1 MKRVTLE
8 KVIAFLKIELMFAC
22 CWPVSRDA
30 TKCQIVCDKIFRL
43 VSALH
48 AILLVIE
55 IMYTLIYRIDD
66 VRMFMQSSCLMV
78 VILEVPV
85 QILLYTLQ
93 HDRLQEVIFQ
103 MEDYYRHSKLEERD
117 IFQKFIDKHIKF
129 YAIILGVITAA
140 LATATLGPMFKD
152 SFPIVIKYP
161 FHVEQQPL
169 HAIIYLH
176 HSFGIYQSYCQ
187 RLPLSVKVEFVI
199 GCMSSLG
206 KVFLSAWPADYLMAA
221 SSDIGDAAYDSL
233 WYEHG
238 TDSQKIILY
247 TLLRCQRPVIITV
260 PGLLKALS
268 FQHYSADFECSRL
281 TLYPVDG
288 GGSYRATRRD
298 SGVPVS
304 LRLVECTPPGT
315 GSILGHAEVFLSG
328 DSVNGRSRNLVWSS
342 VLSHAGEYP
351 SAFGDLF
358 GSLTEGLSRSSGLD

>member
-43 VSALH
+43 ISALH

-85 QILLYTLQ
+85 QIFLYTLQ

-169 HAIIYLH
+169 HAIVYLH

-221 SSDIGDAAYDSL
+221 
-233 WYEHG
+233 
-238 TDSQKIILY
+238 
-247 TLLRCQRPVIITV
+247 
-260 PGLLKALS
+260 
-268 FQHYSADFECSRL
+268 DFECSRL
-281 TLYPVDG
+281 TLYPVDD

-298 SGVPVS
+298 AGVS
-304 LRLVECTPPGT
+304 LRFVECTRQHQGVPSVRYFCQGRALT
-315 GSILGHAEVFLSG
+315 GKPSILGHTEVFLSG
-328 DSVNGRSRNLVWSS
+328 DSVDGRSRSMVSYGQAFSVMLGSTP
-342 VLSHAGEYP
+342 VLSETYSEA
-351 SAFGDLF
+351 
-358 GSLTEGLSRSSGLD
+358 